1 MEKKKLKIYRKS
13 VSIVDESAVDIY
25 ENLGAEKIGF
35 LMESTDKEN
44 DSYTFMGVEPD
55 ALIQSKGNSLV
66 IKYSDGR
73 VDVMEGNPL
82 DSLKEFYS
90 SFDVSKEECELEF
103 NGGLVGSLGYDF
115 IRYTEKIPDNNPDE
129 IGIETIQLMLTT
141 RFLAIDHKAE
151 VMTAVVIDEDND
163 LGKDRAG
170 KEAEALLKK
179 ALDKRGEKHGKKKFV
194 HDGVIIKKSD
204 TLEEYSEKVEKI
216 KEYIVEGHIFQTV
229 LSQRWTIKTG
239 RSGFELYEELRELN
253 P

>member
-1 MEKKKLKIYRKS
+1 MGKKKLKIYRKS

-115 IRYTEKIPDNNPDE
+115 IRYTEKPLLLLSFVINPNNKL
-129 IGIETIQLMLTT
+129 TMLFACLHTSLFSYNFSSII
-141 RFLAIDHKAE
+141 FLISFFNSGYFS
-151 VMTAVVIDEDND
+151 VIFFLPHLFLFD
-163 LGKDRAG
+163 LISN
-170 KEAEALLKK
+170 LSL
-179 ALDKRGEKHGKKKFV
+179 
-194 HDGVIIKKSD
+194 
-204 TLEEYSEKVEKI
+204 TLI
-216 KEYIVEGHIFQTV
+216 
-229 LSQRWTIKTG
+229 
-239 RSGFELYEELRELN
+239 
-253 P
+253 

>member
-151 VMTAVVIDEDND
+151 VMTAVVIDEDNE

-170 KEAEALLKK
+170 KEAEKQELQIYCQKIFSRKK
-179 ALDKRGEKHGKKKFV
+179 R
-194 HDGVIIKKSD
+194 
-204 TLEEYSEKVEKI
+204 
-216 KEYIVEGHIFQTV
+216 
-229 LSQRWTIKTG
+229 R
-239 RSGFELYEELRELN
+239 
-253 P
+253 